1 MCGIAGYINYNPA
14 AQADNNILEAMCRS
28 IIHRGPDDQGV
39 YCRDNAGLGM
49 RRLSIIDLSGGHQP
63 IHNEDG
69 SVWIVY
75 NGETYNF
82 PDLKRELLE
91 YGHRFYT
98 NTDTEVL
105 IHMYEQYGP
114 DFAARLEG
122 MFAFCIWDSAKKQL
136 LLARDRLGQKPLF
149 YAPAPE
155 RFIFGSEIKAIL
167 SHPGYTREI
176 DTESVAKYLFY
187 GFVPTPRTIFKGIRQ
202 LEPGHSLLL
211 NTGERKFSVSRFFKL
226 DFTPKNRL
234 SEYEQKST
242 FVDLFAESVKS
253 QMVSDVPVGV
263 FLSGGID
270 SSLVLAMLSQSV
282 NPAEITAFSIGFN
295 ESQYNESVFAAQVAR
310 KLGIKN
316 HLIET
321 LPVKKCLEIL
331 PEVLDSLDQPIAD
344 PSIIPT
350 YLLSRF
356 TSRHVKVAL
365 SGDGGDELFGG
376 YPKYSIHKLLAH
388 FGFLPENSRRKF
400 GDLVQK
406 YLKPHV
412 RPFLGA
418 KAQRFLDGLEFPP
431 HIRNQVWISS
441 FLPHE
446 LAGLLKFPAAGLFS
460 EIADR
465 MGDLGGD
472 YADIVDETTYL
483 DMRLIFTDMYLVKVD
498 RASMANSLEVRCPF
512 LDGRVIDFAT
522 HLPSESK
529 IKGLALKRLLRETA
543 GDFLPQEIINRP
555 KMGFGIPL
563 TEWSRGELKPFILH
577 MLSREKVEEGG
588 LFNYAY
594 VEKLLAEHFSRKQN
608 HSVKLWALLV
618 FQNWYYKW
626 LCN

>member
-14 AQADNNILEAMCRS
+14 VQANNNILEAMCRS
-28 IIHRGPDDQGV
+28 IIHRGPDDQGL

-49 RRLSIIDLSGGHQP
+49 RRLSIIDLTGGHQP

-69 SVWIVY
+69 STWIVY

-82 PDLKRELLE
+82 LSLRKELQE

-114 DFAARLEG
+114 DFAGRLEG
-122 MFAFCIWDSAKKQL
+122 MFAFCIWDSAKRQL
-136 LLARDRLGQKPLF
+136 LLGRDRLGQKPLF
-149 YAPAPE
+149 YAPA

-167 SHPGYTREI
+167 AHPGYAREI
-176 DTESVAKYLFY
+176 EPKSVAKYLFY
-187 GFVPTPRTIFKGIRQ
+187 GFVPTPHTIFKGICQ

-211 NTGERKFSVSRFFKL
+211 DTDKKRFSINRFFRL
-226 DFTPKNRL
+226 SFTPKSKL
-234 SEYEQKST
+234 GEYEQKST

-295 ESQYNESVFAAQVAR
+295 ESQYNESMFAAQVAQ

-356 TSRHVKVAL
+356 TGQHVKVAL

-376 YPKYSIHKLLAH
+376 YPKYSIHNLLAH
-388 FGFLPENSRRKF
+388 LGFLPQNIRQKLGNS
-400 GDLVQK
+400 VQAH
-406 YLKPHV
+406 LKPQI

-431 HIRNQVWISS
+431 HIRNQAWIAP
-441 FLPHE
+441 FLPQE
-446 LAGLLKFPAAGLFS
+446 LAGLLKSPPAGLFS

-483 DMRLIFTDMYLVKVD
+483 DMSLIFTDMFLVKVD

-512 LDGRVIDFAT
+512 LDSRVIDFAT
-522 HLPSESK
+522 HLPSEFK
-529 IKGLALKRLLRETA
+529 IKGLALKRLLRKTA
-543 GDFLPQEIINRP
+543 EDFLPQEIVNRP

-563 TEWSRGELKPFILH
+563 AEWSRGELKPSILY

-588 LFNYAY
+588 FFNYAG
-594 VEKLLAEHFSRKQN
+594 VEKLLAEHFSHKQN
-608 HSVKLWALLV
+608 HSAKLWALLV

-626 LCN
+626 LRN